1 MRFFAGMTIMM
12 FALFGCGPSEP
23 PSAGGPPEVRRLT
36 EAQYRNIIADLFGSD
51 IAVAGR
57 FDPLNRTAGLLEV
70 GASSAAI
77 TPSAYE
83 QYDALAR
90 SIAGQVVDS
99 RHRDILV
106 PCKPIAGAATDD
118 SCARNFLGSVGR
130 LLYRRPLMQSE
141 LDGAIALAHKAGET
155 VGDFYGGLAYGLA
168 AMLEAPSFLYIRD
181 SAAPDPDHPGALK
194 LDAYSKAARLSFLL
208 WNTTPDDALLTAAE
222 KGELDTRAGLARQV
236 DRMLASPRLKT
247 GIRAFFADMLGF
259 DAFDTLAKD
268 QLIYPAFTQ
277 PVGAAAQE
285 QTLRTITALLL
296 DQKAD
301 YRDLFTTRKTFM
313 NGLLGGIYRVA
324 VAAPGIWQPY
334 EFPASDPHVGIATE
348 ISFVALHSH
357 PGRSSATLR
366 GKAVREVLLCQK
378 VPDPP
383 ANVNFAI
390 VQDTNNPKFRTARE
404 RLTAHRTEATCA
416 GCHKLI
422 DPIGLGLEH
431 FDGAGQYRS
440 QENGAD
446 IDTSGVLDGRPF
458 ADAPGLGRALHDDPQ
473 ATTCLVQRLY
483 AYATGRPATKGEK
496 SWMEYLDQRF
506 AAHGYHLPDLL
517 RRIATSDAFYAVA
530 PEETVG
536 ANANTRG

>member
-1 MRFFAGMTIMM
+1 MRSARLLV
-12 FALFGCGPSEP
+12 AAFGVLGLVSCGPAEP
-23 PSAGGPPEVRRLT
+23 PSAGGPPQVRRLT
-36 EAQYRNIIADLFGSD
+36 EAQYRNIITDLFGSD
-51 IAVAGR
+51 IAVAAR

-90 SIAGQVVDS
+90 SIASQVVDA

-106 PCKPIAGAATDD
+106 PCKPAAGAATDD
-118 SCARNFLGSVGR
+118 GCARNFLNSVGR
-130 LLYRRPLMQSE
+130 LLYRRPLKQSE
-141 LDGAIALAHKAGET
+141 LDGAVALAHKAGET

-181 SAAPDPDHPGALK
+181 IIEPGTQRLDP
-194 LDAYSKAARLSFLL
+194 YSKAARLSFLL
-208 WNTTPDDALLTAAE
+208 WNTAPDDALLTAAE
-222 KGELDTRAGLARQV
+222 TGELDTRRGLARQV
-236 DRMLASPRLKT
+236 DRMLASPRLDA

-268 QLIYPAFTQ
+268 QVIYPAFTQ
-277 PVGAAAQE
+277 PVGAAAEE
-285 QTLRTITALLL
+285 QTLRTITSLLL
-296 DQKAD
+296 DQHAD

-313 NGLLGGIYRVA
+313 NGLLGGIYRVP
-324 VAAPGIWQPY
+324 VPDPGIWQPY
-334 EFPASDPHVGIATE
+334 EFPAGDPRVGIATE

-383 ANVNFAI
+383 ANVNFRI

-431 FDGAGQYRS
+431 FDGAGQYRA

-446 IDTSGVLDGRPF
+446 IDTSGVLDGRAF
-458 ADAPGLGRALHDDPQ
+458 ADAAGLGQALHDDPQ
-473 ATTCLVQRLY
+473 ATACLVQRLY
-483 AYATGRPATKGEK
+483 AYATGRPAAKDEK
-496 SWMEYLDQRF
+496 AWMDYLNQHF
-506 AAHGYHLPDLL
+506 AADGYRLPDLL
-517 RRIATSDAFYAVA
+517 RRIATSNAFYAVA
-530 PEETVG
+530 PDETAG
-536 ANANTRG
+536 ESANSRG